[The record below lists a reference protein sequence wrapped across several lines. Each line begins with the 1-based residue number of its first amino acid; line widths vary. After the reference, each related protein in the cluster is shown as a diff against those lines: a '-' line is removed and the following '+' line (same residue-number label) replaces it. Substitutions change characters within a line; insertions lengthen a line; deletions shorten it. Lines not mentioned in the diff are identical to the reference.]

1 MHVNAYPPARKV
13 PLDVD
18 AHDLVAPY
26 VGLDLVVFF
35 QEREEMVEMLYANV
49 LNAKVVNDE
58 AKLDWTPLVLPKS
71 RS

>member
-1 MHVNAYPPARKV
+1 MYPPARKV

-18 AHDLVAPY
+18 ARDLVAHH

-35 QEREEMVEMLYANV
+35 QEREEMIEMFYAKV
-49 LNAKVVNDE
+49 LNAKVVNNE
-58 AKLDWTPLVLPKS
+58 AKLDRAPLVSPKS

>member
-1 MHVNAYPPARKV
+1 MHVNAYPPAQKV

-18 AHDLVAPY
+18 ARNLVASH

-58 AKLDWTPLVLPKS
+58 AKLDWTPLVMPKS